1 MTIEIIRSALAWCA
15 VINIGFLLGWF
26 LFLTLAHDW
35 TYRFHS
41 KWFKLSVDTF
51 DTIHY
56 AGMGLYMGLY
66 KVGIFLFNLV
76 PYFALRI
83 VG

>member
-1 MTIEIIRSALAWCA
+1 MTLETVRAVLAWCSL
-15 VINIGFLLGWF
+15 INIVFLIWWF
-26 LFLTLAHDW
+26 LFITLAHDW
-35 TYRFHS
+35 TYRFQS
-41 KWFKLSVDTF
+41 KWYKLSIEAF

-56 AGMGLYMGLY
+56 TGMGLY
-66 KVGIFLFNLV
+66 KIGIFLFNLV

>member
-1 MTIEIIRSALAWCA
+1 MTLEIIRRALAWCA
-15 VINIGFLLGWF
+15 VMNLGLLLGWF
-26 LFLTLAHDW
+26 LFITLAHDW
-35 TYRFHS
+35 TYRQHS
-41 KWFKLSVDTF
+41 RWFNLPVEKF

-56 AGMGLYMGLY
+56 AGMALFKMS
-66 KVGIFLFNLV
+66 VFLFNLV